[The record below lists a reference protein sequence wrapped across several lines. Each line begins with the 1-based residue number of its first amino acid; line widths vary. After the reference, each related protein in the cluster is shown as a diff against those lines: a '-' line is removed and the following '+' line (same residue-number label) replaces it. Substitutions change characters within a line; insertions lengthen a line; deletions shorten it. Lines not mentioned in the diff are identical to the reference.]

1 MAGTS
6 ETLAARRAAVLDAA
20 TGVFLRYGFRKT
32 SMDDLARAAGISR
45 QGLYLQFPT
54 KDALFKE
61 TILNVIAT
69 TRAAG
74 QAALARTDLDI
85 EERLLSAFEAVH
97 GQAIGKH
104 GSEHLN
110 ELLETATELVGPVF
124 DELEQGLVA
133 DVARALR
140 AGGIADRWKAAGVSA
155 KDLAEHLYVTS
166 YGVKHRVSTNADYR
180 DPMRLAIRIVCRGPA
195 R

>member
-1 MAGTS
+1 MGGSWGAFGG
-6 ETLAARRAAVLDAA
+6 RGGAVLDGA
-20 TGVFLRYGFRKT
+20 TGVFLRYGFKKA
-32 SMDDLARAAGISR
+32 SMDDLARAAGLSR

-74 QAALARTDLDI
+74 QAALARADVDV

-97 GQAIGKH
+97 GHAIGKH

-140 AGGIADRWKAAGVSA
+140 GGGIADRWKPAGVSA

-166 YGVKHRVSTNADYR
+166 YGVKHRVSTHADYR
-180 DPMRLAIRIVCRGPA
+180 DPMRLAGRICFPSPA
-195 R
+195 S

>member
-6 ETLAARRAAVLDAA
+6 ATVAARRAAILDLA
-20 TGVFLRYGFRKT
+20 TGVFLRYGFKKT
-32 SMDDLARAAGISR
+32 SMDDLARAAGLSR

-61 TILNVIAT
+61 IVLNVIAT

-74 QAALARTDLDI
+74 QAALARADLDV
-85 EERLLSAFEAVH
+85 EERLLNAFEAAH
-97 GQAIGKH
+97 GHAIGKP

-133 DVARALR
+133 DVARVLR
-140 AGGIADRWKAAGVSA
+140 GAGIADRWKPAGVSA

-166 YGVKHRVSTNADYR
+166 YGVKHRVSTHADYR
-180 DPMRLAIRIVCRGPA
+180 DRMRLGVRIVCRGPA